1 MSNDGRVK
9 HPLYTTWLTMKDRCN
24 NPRNRHFHNY
34 GGRGI
39 KVCDRWSK
47 NGGSGFWAFVEDM
60 GARPDGY
67 TLDRI
72 NNNMGYSPDNCRWA
86 SKIEQ
91 NLNKRTNRKTPY
103 ISTRVRSGRTQYVV
117 RVKDTRDKTGRTVH
131 TKVRNTLD
139 EAIAARDILI
149 EQMTNE
155 GARG

>member
-24 NPRNRHFHNY
+24 NPRNRHFANY

-39 KVCDRWSK
+39 KVCERWAR
-47 NGGSGFWAFVEDM
+47 NGGSGFWSFVEDM
-60 GARPDGY
+60 GDRPDGY

-72 NNNMGYSPDNCRWA
+72 DNDKGYYPENCRWA
-86 SKIEQ
+86 SKVEQ
-91 NLNKRTNRKTPY
+91 NLNKRTNRDVPY
-103 ISTRVRSGRTQYVV
+103 VSTRVRGDKTQYVV
-117 RVKDTRDKTGRTVH
+117 RVKDMRDKTGRTVR
-131 TKVRNTLD
+131 TRVRNTLV

-149 EQMTNE
+149 KQMTKE

>member
-1 MSNDGRVK
+1 
-9 HPLYTTWLTMKDRCN
+9 
-24 NPRNRHFHNY
+24 
-34 GGRGI
+34 
-39 KVCDRWSK
+39 
-47 NGGSGFWAFVEDM
+47 M

-72 NNNMGYSPDNCRWA
+72 NNSMGYSPDNCRWA

-91 NLNKRTNRKTPY
+91 NLNKRNNRKTPY

-117 RVKDTRDKTGRTVH
+117 RVKDTRDKTGRTVR

-149 EQMTNE
+149 EQMTKE

>member
-67 TLDRI
+67 TLD
-72 NNNMGYSPDNCRWA
+72 
-86 SKIEQ
+86 
-91 NLNKRTNRKTPY
+91 
-103 ISTRVRSGRTQYVV
+103 
-117 RVKDTRDKTGRTVH
+117 
-131 TKVRNTLD
+131 